1 VERYAIQANHRFDPE
16 ADRASLL
23 SGNLSNCADY
33 IYSRRK
39 KARRH
44 PSASFAGKSRA
55 GKKKQQ
61 IMKKQSSARI
71 LAIKNVLTLLVVGIF
86 SKIFRLSPN

>member
-1 VERYAIQANHRFDPE
+1 VERYAIEANHRFDRE

-23 SGNLSNCADY
+23 SGNLSNGADY
-33 IYSRRK
+33 IYSKRK
-39 KARRH
+39 KVLRH

-61 IMKKQSSARI
+61 IKKKQSSARI

>member
-1 VERYAIQANHRFDPE
+1 VERYAIAANHRFYRE

-33 IYSRRK
+33 IYSRKK
-39 KARRH
+39 KALQH
-44 PSASFAGKSRA
+44 PSASFAGLSRA

-61 IMKKQSSARI
+61 IKKKQSNARI
-71 LAIKNVLTLLVVGIF
+71 LAIKNVLTLLLVGIF
-86 SKIFRLSPN
+86 SKIFRLSTN